1 MNRREFLK
9 TAIATGIAV
18 AYGKV
23 SFETTEEEAETELDY
38 RLTFLTIYKPNYR
51 WGDGGGDWVH
61 QHEGTNLLWA
71 ASNNDGRITSLGWHE
86 HSNARA
92 FNHDK
97 YLEASNLVHGE
108 LNKIHWPKHLVE
120 ASFIVP
126 RWTMIELGILPEE
139 TFHEQA

>member
-9 TAIATGIAV
+9 TAIATGIA
-18 AYGKV
+18 AAFGKV
-23 SFETTEEEAETELDY
+23 SFETAKEEADRQYELI
-38 RLTFLTIYKPNYR
+38 FQTIYKPNYR
-51 WGDGGGDWVH
+51 WEDRSGGWVH
-61 QHEGTNLLWA
+61 QHDGTNLLWTY
-71 ASNNDGRITSLGWHE
+71 SSSDGHVNLGWHT
-86 HSNARA
+86 HRNSHA

-97 YLEASNLVHGE
+97 CREASNLVRAE
-108 LNKIHWPKHLVE
+108 LNKIYWGWPLVE